1 MFVTNLTAEQRLS
14 RAVVS
19 IMGHE
24 RYVALAGILMIGER
38 TVVDDHAT
46 AYTDG
51 RDEGYSR
58 AFIEQLNDA
67 ELRFLILHEN
77 YHKLYRHLHIWRWMY
92 EEDAELANMA
102 CDYVINLKLVDD
114 NQDGFATMTGALTC
128 GCYDEKYRG
137 MDAAQVYRE
146 LRQDDERKITRRRV
160 YVTGTDED
168 GDDEDGKTVR
178 GKKSFDEHKWDD
190 AKELSDDEQRELAK
204 EIDEAIRQG
213 ALAAGKLGNGMD
225 RELKDLLEPQVNWRE
240 VLRDFVTDTCSGS
253 DYSSYNKLNRRW
265 VHLGVAMPSGV
276 TERVNE
282 LVVLA
287 DMSGSIGQREQTIM
301 LTEVA
306 EVCKTVHP
314 NKLRILYW
322 DTAVRRDEVYEMD
335 QIEDFMKSTKPAGGG
350 GTDIEPVARYMQEHG
365 INPDAAIIL
374 TDGHLFGSW
383 GQWACPTLW
392 CILDNKSAKP
402 PVGKTV
408 HIKARE
414 M

>member
-14 RAVVS
+14 RAVVT
-19 IMGHE
+19 IMGNP
-24 RYVALAGILMIGER
+24 RYAALAGILMIGER

-67 ELRFLILHEN
+67 ELRFLVLHEN

-114 NQDGFATMTGALTC
+114 NADGFATMTGALTC
-128 GCYDEKYRG
+128 GCYDDKYRG

-146 LRQDDERKITRRRV
+146 LREDDPRKNLQGQGDG
-160 YVTGTDED
+160 TGAGTT
-168 GDDEDGKTVR
+168 GDDNTGV
-178 GKKSFDEHKWDD
+178 GQQSFDEHKWDD
-190 AKELSDDEQRELAK
+190 AKELSEDEKRELAK

-225 RELKDLLEPQVNWRE
+225 REMQELLQPQVNWRE

-265 VHLGVAMPSGV
+265 VHLGIAMPSGV

-282 LVVLA
+282 LTVLC

-306 EVCKTVHP
+306 EVCKTVKP

-335 QIEDFMKSTKPAGGG
+335 QIEEFAKSTKPAGGG

-374 TDGHLFGSW
+374 TDGYLFGSW
-383 GQWACPTLW
+383 GQWACSTLW

>member
-14 RAVVS
+14 RAVVT
-19 IMGHE
+19 IMGNP
-24 RYVALAGILMIGER
+24 RYAALAGILMIGER

-67 ELRFLILHEN
+67 ELRFLVLHEN

-114 NQDGFATMTGALTC
+114 NADGFATMTGALTC
-128 GCYDEKYRG
+128 GCYDDKYRG

-146 LRQDDERKITRRRV
+146 LREDDPRKNLQGQGDG
-160 YVTGTDED
+160 TGAGTT
-168 GDDEDGKTVR
+168 GDDNTGV
-178 GKKSFDEHKWDD
+178 GQQSFDEHKWDD
-190 AKELSDDEQRELAK
+190 AKELSEDEKRELAK

-225 RELKDLLEPQVNWRE
+225 REMQELLQPQVNWRE

-265 VHLGVAMPSGV
+265 VHLGIAMPSGV

-282 LVVLA
+282 LVVLP

-306 EVCKTVHP
+306 EVCKAVRP

-335 QIEDFMKSTKPAGGG
+335 QIEDFAKSTKPAGGG

-374 TDGHLFGSW
+374 TDGYLFGSW

>member
-14 RAVVS
+14 RAVVT
-19 IMGHE
+19 IMGNP
-24 RYVALAGILMIGER
+24 RYAALAGILMIGER

-67 ELRFLILHEN
+67 ELRFLVLHEN

-114 NQDGFATMTGALTC
+114 NADGFATMTGALTC
-128 GCYDEKYRG
+128 GCYDDKYRG

-146 LRQDDERKITRRRV
+146 LREDDPRKNLQGQGDG
-160 YVTGTDED
+160 TGAGTT
-168 GDDEDGKTVR
+168 GDDNTGV
-178 GKKSFDEHKWDD
+178 GQQSFDEHKWDD
-190 AKELSDDEQRELAK
+190 AKELSEDEKRELAK

-225 RELKDLLEPQVNWRE
+225 REMQELLQPQVNWRE

-265 VHLGVAMPSGV
+265 VHLGIAMPSGV

-282 LVVLA
+282 LTVLC

-306 EVCKTVHP
+306 EVCKTVKP

-322 DTAVRRDEVYEMD
+322 DTDVRRDEVYEMD
-335 QIEDFMKSTKPAGGG
+335 QIEEFAKSTKPAGGG

-374 TDGHLFGSW
+374 TDGYLFGSW

>member
-146 LRQDDERKITRRRV
+146 LRQDDPRKNLQGQGDG
-160 YVTGTDED
+160 TGAGTT
-168 GDDEDGKTVR
+168 GDDNTGV
-178 GKKSFDEHKWDD
+178 GQQSFDEHKWDE
-190 AKELSDDEQRELAK
+190 AKELSEDDKRELAK

-225 RELKDLLEPQVNWRE
+225 RELQDLLEPQVNWRE

-374 TDGHLFGSW
+374 TDGYLFGSW

-408 HIKARE
+408 HIKSRE

>member
-38 TVVDDHAT
+38 TVVDDHPT

-146 LRQDDERKITRRRV
+146 LRQDDPRKNLQGQGDG
-160 YVTGTDED
+160 TGAGED
-168 GDDEDGKTVR
+168 GDGNTGV
-178 GKKSFDEHKWDD
+178 GQQSFDEHKWDD
-190 AKELSDDEQRELAK
+190 AKELSEDDKRELAK

-225 RELKDLLEPQVNWRE
+225 RELQDLLEPQVNWRE

-392 CILDNKSAKP
+392 CILDNKRAKP

-408 HIKARE
+408 HIKARD

>member
-1 MFVTNLTAEQRLS
+1 MFITNLTAEQRLS

-67 ELRFLILHEN
+67 ELRFLVLHEN

-92 EEDAELANMA
+92 EEDPQLANMA

-114 NQDGFATMTGALTC
+114 NADGFATMTGALTC
-128 GCYDEKYRG
+128 GCYDDKYRG

-146 LRQDDERKITRRRV
+146 LRQDDPRKNLQGQGDG
-160 YVTGTDED
+160 TGAGTTGED
-168 GDDEDGKTVR
+168 NTGVGQQ
-178 GKKSFDEHKWDD
+178 SFDEHKWDD
-190 AKELSDDEQRELAK
+190 AKELSEDDKRELAK

-225 RELKDLLEPQVNWRE
+225 RELQDLLEPQVNWRE

-322 DTAVRRDEVYEMD
+322 DTEVRRDEVYEMD

-374 TDGHLFGSW
+374 TDGYLFGSW

-392 CILDNKSAKP
+392 CILDNKRAKP

-408 HIKARE
+408 HIKARD

>member
-1 MFVTNLTAEQRLS
+1 MFITNLTAEQRLS

-114 NQDGFATMTGALTC
+114 NADGFATMTGALTC
-128 GCYDEKYRG
+128 GCYDDKYRG

-146 LRQDDERKITRRRV
+146 LREDDPRKNLQGQGDG
-160 YVTGTDED
+160 TGAGTT
-168 GDDEDGKTVR
+168 GDDNTGV
-178 GKKSFDEHKWDD
+178 GQQSFDEHKWDD
-190 AKELSDDEQRELAK
+190 AKELSEDEKRELAK

-225 RELKDLLEPQVNWRE
+225 REMQELLQPQVNWRE

-265 VHLGVAMPSGV
+265 VHLGIAMPSGV

-282 LVVLA
+282 LTVLC

-306 EVCKTVHP
+306 EVCKTVKP

-322 DTAVRRDEVYEMD
+322 DTDVRRDEVYEMD
-335 QIEDFMKSTKPAGGG
+335 QIEEFAKSTKPAGGG

-374 TDGHLFGSW
+374 TDGYLFGSW

-408 HIKARE
+408 HIKARD

>member
-14 RAVVS
+14 RAVVT
-19 IMGHE
+19 IMGNP
-24 RYVALAGILMIGER
+24 RYAALAGILMIGER

-67 ELRFLILHEN
+67 ELRFLVLHEN

-128 GCYDEKYRG
+128 GCYDDKYRG

-146 LRQDDERKITRRRV
+146 LREDDPRKNLQGQGDG
-160 YVTGTDED
+160 TGAGTT
-168 GDDEDGKTVR
+168 GDDNTGV
-178 GKKSFDEHKWDD
+178 GQQSFDEHKWDD
-190 AKELSDDEQRELAK
+190 AKELSEDEKRELAK

-225 RELKDLLEPQVNWRE
+225 REMQELLQPQVNWRE

-265 VHLGVAMPSGV
+265 VHLGIAMPSGV

-282 LVVLA
+282 LTVLC

-306 EVCKTVHP
+306 EVCKTVKP

-335 QIEDFMKSTKPAGGG
+335 QIEEFAKSTKPAGGG

-374 TDGHLFGSW
+374 TDGYLFGSW

>member
-14 RAVVS
+14 RAVVT
-19 IMGHE
+19 IMGNP
-24 RYVALAGILMIGER
+24 RYAALAGILMIGER

-67 ELRFLILHEN
+67 ELRFLVLHEN

-114 NQDGFATMTGALTC
+114 NADGFATMTGALTC
-128 GCYDEKYRG
+128 GCYDDKYRG

-146 LRQDDERKITRRRV
+146 LREDDPRKNLQGQGDG
-160 YVTGTDED
+160 TGAGTT
-168 GDDEDGKTVR
+168 GDDNTGV
-178 GKKSFDEHKWDD
+178 GQQSFDEHKWDD
-190 AKELSDDEQRELAK
+190 AKELSEDEKRELAK

-225 RELKDLLEPQVNWRE
+225 RDMQELLQPQVNWRE

-265 VHLGVAMPSGV
+265 VHLGIAMPSGV

-282 LVVLA
+282 LTVLC

-306 EVCKTVHP
+306 EVCKTVKP

-335 QIEDFMKSTKPAGGG
+335 QIEEFAKSTKPAGGG

-374 TDGHLFGSW
+374 TDGYLFGSW
-383 GQWACPTLW
+383 GQWVCPTLW

>member
-146 LRQDDERKITRRRV
+146 LRQDDPRKNLQGQGDG
-160 YVTGTDED
+160 TGAGTT
-168 GDDEDGKTVR
+168 GDDNTGV
-178 GKKSFDEHKWDD
+178 GQQSFDEHKWDE

-392 CILDNKSAKP
+392 CILDNKRAKP

-408 HIKARE
+408 HIKARD

>member
-146 LRQDDERKITRRRV
+146 LRQDDPRKNLQGQGDG
-160 YVTGTDED
+160 TGAGTT
-168 GDDEDGKTVR
+168 GDDNTGV
-178 GKKSFDEHKWDD
+178 GQQSFDEHKWDE

-204 EIDEAIRQG
+204 EIDEDIRQG

-392 CILDNKSAKP
+392 CILDNKRAKP

-408 HIKARE
+408 HIKARD

>member
-14 RAVVS
+14 RAVVT
-19 IMGHE
+19 IMGNP
-24 RYVALAGILMIGER
+24 RYAALAGILMIGER

-67 ELRFLILHEN
+67 ELRFLVLHEN

-114 NQDGFATMTGALTC
+114 NADGFATMTGALTC
-128 GCYDEKYRG
+128 GCYDDKYRG

-146 LRQDDERKITRRRV
+146 LREDDPRKNLQGQGDG
-160 YVTGTDED
+160 TGAGTT
-168 GDDEDGKTVR
+168 GDDNTGV
-178 GKKSFDEHKWDD
+178 GQQSFDEHKWDD
-190 AKELSDDEQRELAK
+190 AKELSEDEKRELAK

-225 RELKDLLEPQVNWRE
+225 REMQELLQPQVNWRE

-265 VHLGVAMPSGV
+265 VHLGIAMPSGV

-282 LVVLA
+282 LTVLC

-306 EVCKTVHP
+306 EVCKTVKP

-335 QIEDFMKSTKPAGGG
+335 KIEEFAKSTKPAGGG

-374 TDGHLFGSW
+374 TDGYLFGSW

-408 HIKARE
+408 HIKARD

>member
-14 RAVVS
+14 RAVVT
-19 IMGHE
+19 IMGNP
-24 RYVALAGILMIGER
+24 RYAALAGILMIGER

-67 ELRFLILHEN
+67 ELRFLVLHEN

-114 NQDGFATMTGALTC
+114 NADGFATMTGALTC
-128 GCYDEKYRG
+128 GCYDDKYRG

-146 LRQDDERKITRRRV
+146 LREDDPRKNLQGQGDG
-160 YVTGTDED
+160 TGAGTT
-168 GDDEDGKTVR
+168 GDDNTGV
-178 GKKSFDEHKWDD
+178 GQQSFDEHKWDD
-190 AKELSDDEQRELAK
+190 AKELSEDEKRELAK

-225 RELKDLLEPQVNWRE
+225 REMQELLQPQVNWRE

-265 VHLGVAMPSGV
+265 VHLGIAMPSGV

-282 LVVLA
+282 LTVLC

-306 EVCKTVHP
+306 EVCKAVRP

-322 DTAVRRDEVYEMD
+322 DTDVRRDEVYEMD
-335 QIEDFMKSTKPAGGG
+335 QIEEFAKSTKPAGGG

-374 TDGHLFGSW
+374 TDGYLFGSW

-408 HIKARE
+408 HIKARD

>member
-14 RAVVS
+14 RAVVT
-19 IMGHE
+19 IMGNP
-24 RYVALAGILMIGER
+24 RYAALAGILMIGER

-67 ELRFLILHEN
+67 ELRFLVLHEN

-114 NQDGFATMTGALTC
+114 NADGFATMTGALTC
-128 GCYDEKYRG
+128 GCYDDKYRG

-146 LRQDDERKITRRRV
+146 LREDDPRKNLQGQGDG
-160 YVTGTDED
+160 TGAGTT
-168 GDDEDGKTVR
+168 GDDNTGV
-178 GKKSFDEHKWDD
+178 GQQSFDEHKWDD
-190 AKELSDDEQRELAK
+190 AKELSEDEKRELAK

-225 RELKDLLEPQVNWRE
+225 REMQELLQPQVNWRE

-265 VHLGVAMPSGV
+265 VHLGIAMPSGV

-282 LVVLA
+282 LVVLP

-306 EVCKTVHP
+306 EVCKAVRP

-335 QIEDFMKSTKPAGGG
+335 QIEEFAKSTKPAGGG

-374 TDGHLFGSW
+374 TDGYLFGSW

>member
-14 RAVVS
+14 RAVVT
-19 IMGHE
+19 IMGNP
-24 RYVALAGILMIGER
+24 RYAALAGILMIGER

-67 ELRFLILHEN
+67 ELRFLVLHEN

-114 NQDGFATMTGALTC
+114 NADGFATMTGALTC
-128 GCYDEKYRG
+128 GCYDDKYRG

-146 LRQDDERKITRRRV
+146 LREDDPRKNLQGQGDG
-160 YVTGTDED
+160 TGAGTTGD
-168 GDDEDGKTVR
+168 GNTGV
-178 GKKSFDEHKWDD
+178 GQQSFDEHKWDD
-190 AKELSDDEQRELAK
+190 AKELSEDEKRELAK

-225 RELKDLLEPQVNWRE
+225 REMQELLQPQVNWRE

-265 VHLGVAMPSGV
+265 VHLGIAMPSGV

-282 LVVLA
+282 LTVLC

-306 EVCKTVHP
+306 EVCKTVKP

-322 DTAVRRDEVYEMD
+322 DTDVRRDEVYEMD
-335 QIEDFMKSTKPAGGG
+335 QIEEFAKSTKPAGGG

-374 TDGHLFGSW
+374 TDGYLFGSW

>member
-128 GCYDEKYRG
+128 GCYDDKYRG

-146 LRQDDERKITRRRV
+146 LRQDDPRKNLQGQGDG
-160 YVTGTDED
+160 TGAGTT
-168 GDDEDGKTVR
+168 GDDNTGV
-178 GKKSFDEHKWDD
+178 GQQSFDEHKWDE

-392 CILDNKSAKP
+392 CILDNKRAKP

-408 HIKARE
+408 HIKARD

>member
-14 RAVVS
+14 RAVVT
-19 IMGHE
+19 IMGNP
-24 RYVALAGILMIGER
+24 RYAALAGILMIGER

-67 ELRFLILHEN
+67 ELRFLVLHEN

-114 NQDGFATMTGALTC
+114 NADGFATMTGALTC
-128 GCYDEKYRG
+128 GCYDDKYRG

-146 LRQDDERKITRRRV
+146 LREDDPRKNLQGQGDG
-160 YVTGTDED
+160 TGAGTTGED
-168 GDDEDGKTVR
+168 NTGVGQQ
-178 GKKSFDEHKWDD
+178 SFDEHKWDD
-190 AKELSDDEQRELAK
+190 AKELSEDEKRELAK

-225 RELKDLLEPQVNWRE
+225 RDMQELLEPQVNWRE

-265 VHLGVAMPSGV
+265 VHLGIAMPSGV

-282 LVVLA
+282 LTVLC

-306 EVCKTVHP
+306 EVCKTVKP

-335 QIEDFMKSTKPAGGG
+335 QIEEFAKSTKPAGGG

-374 TDGHLFGSW
+374 TDGYLFGSW
-383 GQWACPTLW
+383 GQWVCPTLW

-408 HIKARE
+408 HIKARD

>member
-14 RAVVS
+14 RAVVT
-19 IMGHE
+19 IMGNP
-24 RYVALAGILMIGER
+24 RYAALAGILMIGER

-67 ELRFLILHEN
+67 ELRFLVLHEN

-114 NQDGFATMTGALTC
+114 NADGFATMTGALTC
-128 GCYDEKYRG
+128 GCYDDKYRG

-146 LRQDDERKITRRRV
+146 LREDDPRKNLQGQGDG
-160 YVTGTDED
+160 TGAGTT
-168 GDDEDGKTVR
+168 GDDNTGV
-178 GKKSFDEHKWDD
+178 GQQSFDEHKWDD
-190 AKELSDDEQRELAK
+190 AKELSEDEKRELAK

-225 RELKDLLEPQVNWRE
+225 REMQELLQPQVNWRE

-265 VHLGVAMPSGV
+265 VHLGIAMPSGV

-282 LVVLA
+282 LTVLC

-306 EVCKTVHP
+306 EVCKTVKP

-322 DTAVRRDEVYEMD
+322 DTDVRRDEVYEMD
-335 QIEDFMKSTKPAGGG
+335 QIEDFAKSTKPAGGG

-374 TDGHLFGSW
+374 TDGYLFGSW

-408 HIKARE
+408 HIKARD

>member
-1 MFVTNLTAEQRLS
+1 MFITNLTAEQRLS

-128 GCYDEKYRG
+128 GCYDGKYRG

-146 LRQDDERKITRRRV
+146 LRQDDPRKNLQGQGDG
-160 YVTGTDED
+160 TGAGTTGED
-168 GDDEDGKTVR
+168 NTGVGQQ
-178 GKKSFDEHKWDD
+178 SFDEHKWDE
-190 AKELSDDEQRELAK
+190 AKELSEDDKRELAK

-225 RELKDLLEPQVNWRE
+225 RELQDLLEPQVNWRE

-374 TDGHLFGSW
+374 TDGYLFGSW

-392 CILDNKSAKP
+392 CILDNKRAKP

-408 HIKARE
+408 HIKARD

>member
-14 RAVVS
+14 RAVVT
-19 IMGHE
+19 IMGNP
-24 RYVALAGILMIGER
+24 RYAALAGILMIGER

-67 ELRFLILHEN
+67 ELRFLVLHEN

-114 NQDGFATMTGALTC
+114 NADGFATMTGALTC
-128 GCYDEKYRG
+128 GCYDDKYRG

-146 LRQDDERKITRRRV
+146 LREDDPRKNLQGQGDG
-160 YVTGTDED
+160 TGAGTTGD
-168 GDDEDGKTVR
+168 GNTGV
-178 GKKSFDEHKWDD
+178 GQQSFDEHKWDD
-190 AKELSDDEQRELAK
+190 AKELSEDEKRELAK

-225 RELKDLLEPQVNWRE
+225 REMQELLQPQVNWRE

-265 VHLGVAMPSGV
+265 VHLGIAMPSGV

-282 LVVLA
+282 LTVLC

-306 EVCKTVHP
+306 EVCKTVKP

-335 QIEDFMKSTKPAGGG
+335 QIEEFAKSTKPAGGG

-374 TDGHLFGSW
+374 TDGYLFGSW

>member
-114 NQDGFATMTGALTC
+114 NADGFATMTGALTC

-146 LRQDDERKITRRRV
+146 LRQDDPRKNLQGQGDG
-160 YVTGTDED
+160 TGAGED
-168 GDDEDGKTVR
+168 GEDNTGV
-178 GKKSFDEHKWDD
+178 GQQSFDEHKWDE
-190 AKELSDDEQRELAK
+190 AKELSEDDKRELAK

-225 RELKDLLEPQVNWRE
+225 RELQDLLEPQVNWRE

-322 DTAVRRDEVYEMD
+322 DTDVRRDEVYEMD

-374 TDGHLFGSW
+374 TDGYLFGSW

-408 HIKARE
+408 HIKSRE

>member
-14 RAVVS
+14 RAVVT
-19 IMGHE
+19 IMGNP
-24 RYVALAGILMIGER
+24 RYAALAGILMIGER

-67 ELRFLILHEN
+67 ELRFLVLHEN

-114 NQDGFATMTGALTC
+114 NADGFATMTGALTC
-128 GCYDEKYRG
+128 GCYDDKYRG

-146 LRQDDERKITRRRV
+146 LREDDPRKNLQGQGDG
-160 YVTGTDED
+160 TGAGTT
-168 GDDEDGKTVR
+168 GDDNTGV
-178 GKKSFDEHKWDD
+178 GQQSFDEHKWDD
-190 AKELSDDEQRELAK
+190 AKELSEDEKRELAK

-225 RELKDLLEPQVNWRE
+225 REMQELLKPQVNWRE

-265 VHLGVAMPSGV
+265 VHLGIAMPSGV

-282 LVVLA
+282 LTVLC

-306 EVCKTVHP
+306 EVCKTVKP

-322 DTAVRRDEVYEMD
+322 DTDVRRDEVYEMD
-335 QIEDFMKSTKPAGGG
+335 QIEEFAKSTKPAGGG

-374 TDGHLFGSW
+374 TDGYLFGSW

>member
-14 RAVVS
+14 RAVVT
-19 IMGHE
+19 IMGHP
-24 RYVALAGILMIGER
+24 RYVALAGILMIGGRIVE
-38 TVVDDHAT
+38 DDVPT

-51 RDEGYSR
+51 RDEGYGR
-58 AFIEQLNDA
+58 AFVDSLNDA
-67 ELRFLILHEN
+67 ELRFLVLHEN

-92 EEDAELANMA
+92 EEDAKLANMA
-102 CDYVINLKLVDD
+102 CDYVINLKIVDD
-114 NQDGFATMTGALTC
+114 NRDGFATMTGPLTC
-128 GCYDEKYRG
+128 GCYDERFRG
-137 MDAAQVYRE
+137 MSAAEVYRE
-146 LRQDDERKITRRRV
+146 LREDDPRKNSQGQGQ
-160 YVTGTDED
+160 GTS
-168 GDDEDGKTVR
+168 GTQG
-178 GKKSFDEHKWDD
+178 FDEHKWDE
-190 AKELSDDEQRELAK
+190 AKELSDDEKRELAK

-213 ALAAGKLGNGMD
+213 ALAAGKLGNGAD
-225 RELKDLLEPQVNWRE
+225 RDMQELLEPQVNWRE

-265 VHLGVAMPSGV
+265 VHLGIAMPSGV

-282 LVVLA
+282 LVVLP

-306 EVCKTVHP
+306 EVCKAVRP

-335 QIEDFMKSTKPAGGG
+335 QIEEFTKSTKPTGGG
-350 GTDIEPVARYMQEHG
+350 GTNIEPVARYMQEHG

-374 TDGHLFGSW
+374 TDGYLWGSW
-383 GQWACPTLW
+383 GHWTCPTLW
-392 CILDNKSAKP
+392 CVLDNKSAKP

-408 HIKARE
+408 HIKSSE

>member
-1 MFVTNLTAEQRLS
+1 MFITNLTAEQRLS

-128 GCYDEKYRG
+128 GCYDDKYRG

-146 LRQDDERKITRRRV
+146 LRQDDPRKNLQGQGDG
-160 YVTGTDED
+160 TGAGTTGD
-168 GDDEDGKTVR
+168 GNTGV
-178 GKKSFDEHKWDD
+178 GQQSFDEHKWDD
-190 AKELSDDEQRELAK
+190 AKELSEDDKRELAK

-225 RELKDLLEPQVNWRE
+225 RELQDLLEPQVNWRE

-374 TDGHLFGSW
+374 TDGYLFGSW

-408 HIKARE
+408 HIKARD

>member
-14 RAVVS
+14 RAVVT
-19 IMGHE
+19 IMGNP
-24 RYVALAGILMIGER
+24 RYAALAGILMIGER

-67 ELRFLILHEN
+67 ELRFLVLHEN

-114 NQDGFATMTGALTC
+114 NADGFATMTGALTC
-128 GCYDEKYRG
+128 GCYDDKYRG

-146 LRQDDERKITRRRV
+146 LREDDPRKNLQGQGDG
-160 YVTGTDED
+160 TGAGTT
-168 GDDEDGKTVR
+168 GDDNTGV
-178 GKKSFDEHKWDD
+178 GQQSFDEHKWDD
-190 AKELSDDEQRELAK
+190 AKELSEDEKRELAK

-225 RELKDLLEPQVNWRE
+225 REMQELLQPQVNWRE

-265 VHLGVAMPSGV
+265 VHLGIAMPSGV

-282 LVVLA
+282 LTVLC

-306 EVCKTVHP
+306 EVCKTVKP

-335 QIEDFMKSTKPAGGG
+335 QIEEFAKSTKPAGGG

-374 TDGHLFGSW
+374 TDGYLFGSW

-408 HIKARE
+408 HIKARD

>member
-1 MFVTNLTAEQRLS
+1 MFITNLTAEQRLS

-128 GCYDEKYRG
+128 GCYDDKYRG

-146 LRQDDERKITRRRV
+146 LRQDDERKITRGRV
-160 YVTGTDED
+160 YVTGTGED

-178 GKKSFDEHKWDD
+178 GQKSFDEHKWDD

-225 RELKDLLEPQVNWRE
+225 RELQELLEPQVNWRE

>member
-14 RAVVS
+14 RAVVT
-19 IMGHE
+19 IMGNP
-24 RYVALAGILMIGER
+24 RYAALAGILMIGER

-67 ELRFLILHEN
+67 ELRFLVLHEN

-114 NQDGFATMTGALTC
+114 NADGFATMTGALTC
-128 GCYDEKYRG
+128 GCYDDKYRG

-146 LRQDDERKITRRRV
+146 LREDDPRKNLQGQGDG
-160 YVTGTDED
+160 TGAGTT
-168 GDDEDGKTVR
+168 GDDNTGV
-178 GKKSFDEHKWDD
+178 GQQSFDEHKWDD
-190 AKELSDDEQRELAK
+190 AKELSEDEKRELAK

-225 RELKDLLEPQVNWRE
+225 REMQELLQPQVNWRE

-265 VHLGVAMPSGV
+265 VHLGIAMPSGV

-282 LVVLA
+282 LVVLP

-306 EVCKTVHP
+306 EVCKAVRP

-322 DTAVRRDEVYEMD
+322 DTDVRRDEVYEMD
-335 QIEDFMKSTKPAGGG
+335 QIEEFAKSTKPAGGG

-374 TDGHLFGSW
+374 TDGYLWGSW

-392 CILDNKSAKP
+392 CVLDNKSAKP

-408 HIKARE
+408 HIKARD

>member
-128 GCYDEKYRG
+128 GCYDDKYRG

-146 LRQDDERKITRRRV
+146 LRQDDPRKNLQGQGDG
-160 YVTGTDED
+160 TGAGTTGED
-168 GDDEDGKTVR
+168 NTGVGQQ
-178 GKKSFDEHKWDD
+178 SFDEHKWDD
-190 AKELSDDEQRELAK
+190 AKELSEDDKRELAK

-225 RELKDLLEPQVNWRE
+225 RELQDLLEPQVNWRE

-374 TDGHLFGSW
+374 TDGYLFGSW

-392 CILDNKSAKP
+392 CILDNKRAKP

-408 HIKARE
+408 HIKARD

>member
-19 IMGHE
+19 IMGNP
-24 RYVALAGILMIGER
+24 RYAALAGILMIGER

-67 ELRFLILHEN
+67 ELRFLVLHEN

-92 EEDAELANMA
+92 EEDAQLANMA

-114 NQDGFATMTGALTC
+114 NADGFATMTGALTC

-137 MDAAQVYRE
+137 MDAAQVYQE
-146 LRQDDERKITRRRV
+146 LREDDPRKNLQGQGDG
-160 YVTGTDED
+160 TGAGTT
-168 GDDEDGKTVR
+168 GDDNTGV
-178 GKKSFDEHKWDD
+178 GQQSFDEHKWDD
-190 AKELSDDEQRELAK
+190 AKELSEDEKRELAK

-225 RELKDLLEPQVNWRE
+225 REMQELLEPQVNWRE

-265 VHLGVAMPSGV
+265 VHLGIAMPSGV

-282 LVVLA
+282 LVVLP

-306 EVCKTVHP
+306 EVCKAVKP

-322 DTAVRRDEVYEMD
+322 DTAVRRDEVYDMD
-335 QIEDFMKSTKPAGGG
+335 QIEEFAKSTKPTGGG

-374 TDGHLFGSW
+374 TDGHLWGSW

-392 CILDNKSAKP
+392 CVLDNRSAKP

-408 HIKARE
+408 HIKSRD

>member
-14 RAVVS
+14 RAVVT
-19 IMGHE
+19 IMGNP
-24 RYVALAGILMIGER
+24 RYAALAGILMIGER

-67 ELRFLILHEN
+67 ELRFLVLHEN

-114 NQDGFATMTGALTC
+114 NADGFATMTGALKC
-128 GCYDEKYRG
+128 GCYDDKYRG

-146 LRQDDERKITRRRV
+146 LREDDPRKNLQGQGDG
-160 YVTGTDED
+160 TGAGTT
-168 GDDEDGKTVR
+168 GDDNTGV
-178 GKKSFDEHKWDD
+178 GQQSFDEHKWDD

-225 RELKDLLEPQVNWRE
+225 REMQELLEPQVNWRE

-265 VHLGVAMPSGV
+265 VHLGIAMPSGV

-282 LVVLA
+282 LVVLP

-306 EVCKTVHP
+306 EVCKAVQP

-335 QIEDFMKSTKPAGGG
+335 QIEEFTKSTKPAGGG

-374 TDGHLFGSW
+374 TDGYLFGSW

-408 HIKARE
+408 HIKARD

>member
-1 MFVTNLTAEQRLS
+1 MFVTNPTAEQRLS

-146 LRQDDERKITRRRV
+146 LRQDDPRKNLQGQGDG
-160 YVTGTDED
+160 TGAGTTGED
-168 GDDEDGKTVR
+168 NTGVGQQ
-178 GKKSFDEHKWDD
+178 SFDEHKWDD

-392 CILDNKSAKP
+392 CILDNKRAKP

-408 HIKARE
+408 HIKARD

>member
-1 MFVTNLTAEQRLS
+1 MFITNLTAEQRLS

-128 GCYDEKYRG
+128 GCYDDKYRG

-146 LRQDDERKITRRRV
+146 LRQDDPRKNLQGQGDG
-160 YVTGTDED
+160 TGAGTTGED
-168 GDDEDGKTVR
+168 NTGVGQQ
-178 GKKSFDEHKWDD
+178 SFDEHKWDD
-190 AKELSDDEQRELAK
+190 AKELSEDDKRELAK

-225 RELKDLLEPQVNWRE
+225 RELQDLLEPQVNWRE

-392 CILDNKSAKP
+392 CILDNKRAKP

-408 HIKARE
+408 HIKARD

>member
-146 LRQDDERKITRRRV
+146 LRQDDPRKNLQGQGDG
-160 YVTGTDED
+160 TGAGTT
-168 GDDEDGKTVR
+168 GDDNTGV
-178 GKKSFDEHKWDD
+178 GQQSFDEHKWDE

-335 QIEDFMKSTKPAGGG
+335 QIEDFMKSTKPKGGG

-392 CILDNKSAKP
+392 CILDNKRAKP

-408 HIKARE
+408 HIKARD

>member
-19 IMGHE
+19 IMGNP
-24 RYVALAGILMIGER
+24 RYAALAGILMIGER
-38 TVVDDHAT
+38 TVVDDHDT
-46 AYTDG
+46 AYTNG
-51 RDEGYSR
+51 RDEGYGR

-67 ELRFLILHEN
+67 ELRFLVLHEN

-114 NQDGFATMTGALTC
+114 NADGFATMTGALTC
-128 GCYDEKYRG
+128 GCYDDKYRG

-146 LRQDDERKITRRRV
+146 LREDDPRKNLQGQGDG
-160 YVTGTDED
+160 TGAGTT
-168 GDDEDGKTVR
+168 GDDNTGV
-178 GKKSFDEHKWDD
+178 GQQSFDEHKWDD
-190 AKELSDDEQRELAK
+190 AKELSEDEKRELAK

-225 RELKDLLEPQVNWRE
+225 RDMQELLEPQVNWRE

-265 VHLGVAMPSGV
+265 VHLGIAMPSGV

-282 LVVLA
+282 LVVLP

-306 EVCKTVHP
+306 EVCKAVRP

-335 QIEDFMKSTKPAGGG
+335 QIEEFAKSTKPKGGG

-374 TDGHLFGSW
+374 TDGHLWGSW

-392 CILDNKSAKP
+392 CVLDNKSAKP

-408 HIKARE
+408 HIKARD

>member
-1 MFVTNLTAEQRLS
+1 MFGAKTAEQRLS

-19 IMGHE
+19 IMGHD

-128 GCYDEKYRG
+128 GCYDDKYRG

-178 GKKSFDEHKWDD
+178 GQKSFDEHKWDE

-335 QIEDFMKSTKPAGGG
+335 QIEDFMKSTKPKGGG

-392 CILDNKSAKP
+392 CILDNKRAKP

-408 HIKARE
+408 HIKARD